1 MAAINLAGYIEDGK
15 VETVIAAPSIMS
27 SRIGAIVSDPSS
39 VVLAPTLLSSLTGI
53 ISRRLADTG
62 TGSSDSSAA
71 ASKESWS

>member
-1 MAAINLAGYIEDGK
+1 MAAINLSGYIEDGK
-15 VETVIAAPSIMS
+15 VETVIS
-27 SRIGAIVSDPSS
+27 
-39 VVLAPTLLSSLTGI
+39 APTILSTATAI

>member
-1 MAAINLAGYIEDGK
+1 MAAINLSGYIEDGK
-15 VETVIAAPSIMS
+15 VETVIAAPTIISFI
-27 SRIGAIVSDPSS
+27 A
-39 VVLAPTLLSSLTGI
+39 GI